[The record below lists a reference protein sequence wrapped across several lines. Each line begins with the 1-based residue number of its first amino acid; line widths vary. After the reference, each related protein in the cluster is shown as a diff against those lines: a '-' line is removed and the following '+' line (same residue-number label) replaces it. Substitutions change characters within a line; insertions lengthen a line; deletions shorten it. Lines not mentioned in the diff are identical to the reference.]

1 MPSSRQL
8 LLYVVGPHGIVP
20 ERGSSFLSSLF
31 GRVLEKDTM
40 RRQCAVGLSL
50 RG

>member
-1 MPSSRQL
+1 MHGSRQL
-8 LLYVVGPHGIVP
+8 LLYVVGPHGVVL
-20 ERGSSFLSSLF
+20 ERGSSLLSSLF
-31 GRVLEKDTM
+31 GRVLEKDMM